1 MALTVVLSAVPLMLT
16 LAAPLLLAMSCIQ
29 STCRSSLPAPLF
41 TSLSVFPVKLI
52 VPFDAPLNVS
62 VALPSAS
69 ALVLMLQAPE
79 QFTFSEL
86 HITIPVLM
94 FEAPLLLMTM
104 SVQ

>member
-1 MALTVVLSAVPLMLT
+1 
-16 LAAPLLLAMSCIQ
+16 
-29 STCRSSLPAPLF
+29 
-41 TSLSVFPVKLI
+41 
-52 VPFDAPLNVS
+52 
-62 VALPSAS
+62 
-69 ALVLMLQAPE
+69 MLQAPE